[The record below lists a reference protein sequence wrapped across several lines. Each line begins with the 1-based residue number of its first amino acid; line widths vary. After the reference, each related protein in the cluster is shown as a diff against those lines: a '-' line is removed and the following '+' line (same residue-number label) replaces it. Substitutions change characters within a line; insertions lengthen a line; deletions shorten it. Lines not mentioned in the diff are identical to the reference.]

1 MISHVRTSIALAA
14 AAAAFLFW
22 SSSASGGRYSEI
34 EDLLRSGNFQLATE
48 QLDRVVGSD
57 FIDAEGF
64 YHYSRLEIR
73 GEIALEHLRKS
84 LNLCDDTDCSP
95 TLAELADALYTSG
108 EYERV
113 IQLFDKYSKK
123 IAISHAGF
131 EFYWFAAMSRM
142 RNGDFKDAEKTF
154 KKIEKKFDT
163 ARYSSW
169 GILGRGLAN
178 DGAGKTKDA
187 SSRFR
192 SLTASGGEI
201 SALALYN
208 ESIVAAESGRREDA
222 LHGYNLLDIRFDDFI
237 GSAELAYLILDKD
250 RPPASG
256 DAEQLADVTYTIEM
270 GLFREREEADKLYG
284 RLKAGKW
291 SVRLDRRRIADRS
304 YWAVQVGIFR
314 SRESADETRK
324 KLESLIPGNYRVV
337 LR

>member
-1 MISHVRTSIALAA
+1 MISHSRTSIALAA
-14 AAAAFLFW
+14 TAVALLLWCGTVF
-22 SSSASGGRYSEI
+22 GGRYSEI
-34 EDLLRSGNFQLATE
+34 DDLLRSGDFQSATE
-48 QLDRVVGSD
+48 QLGRIISSD

-64 YHYSRLEIR
+64 YQYSRLEFR

-84 LNLCDDTDCSP
+84 LNLCDNTDC
-95 TLAELADALYTSG
+95 TLALSELADALYADQK
-108 EYERV
+108 YDRV
-113 IQLFDKYSKK
+113 IELFDKYSKK
-123 IAISHAGF
+123 ITKSNAGF
-131 EFYWFAAMSRM
+131 KFYWFAAMSRM
-142 RNGDFKDAEKTF
+142 RNGDFKEAEKIF
-154 KKIEKKFDT
+154 KKIEKKF
-163 ARYSSW
+163 ARANVSPW
-169 GILGRGLAN
+169 GTLGRGLAN

-237 GSAELAYLILDKD
+237 GSAELASMILDKVIS
-250 RPPASG
+250 RSPG

-270 GLFREREEADKLYG
+270 GLFRERTEADKLYG

-291 SVRLDRRRIADRS
+291 SVRLDKRRIADRS

-314 SRESADETRK
+314 NRTSADDTRL